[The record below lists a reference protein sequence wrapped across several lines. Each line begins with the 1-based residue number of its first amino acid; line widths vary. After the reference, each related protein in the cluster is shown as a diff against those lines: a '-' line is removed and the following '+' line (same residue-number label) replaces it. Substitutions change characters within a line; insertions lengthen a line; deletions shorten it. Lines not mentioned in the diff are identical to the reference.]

1 MQLFGLGLA
10 GLCYRFIV
18 EPPHMIWPSTLAN
31 AALFETLHSR
41 ANPIADGWRISR
53 YRFFLYVFVGGWCW
67 YWFPGFIFTGL
78 STFAFICWA
87 APNNKVVNNL
97 FGMST
102 GLGYLPTTFDWSQI
116 AYNGSPLV
124 VPFWAQANVFSGWL
138 FHFALVAPILYY
150 TNTWWTSYLP
160 LSGSDSYDNTGQVYD
175 VSKILDA
182 SGNFL
187 EAQYKEYSPIFM
199 PATFALSYGLSFAVM
214 ACLPVHI
221 FLYYWRDMWGAVKGD
236 GKKDIHAR
244 LLMRY
249 KDVPWWWF
257 GIITVSRLWEVWL
270 SFRKT
275 C

>member
-18 EPPHMIWPSTLAN
+18 EPPQMIWPSTLAN

-41 ANPIADGWRISR
+41 ANPIADGWSISR

-87 APNNKVVNNL
+87 APDNKIVNNL

-102 GLGYLPTTFDWSQI
+102 GLGYLPTTFDWSQV

-160 LSGSDSYDNTGQVYD
+160 LSGSDSYDNTGQVYN
-175 VSKILDA
+175 VTKIVDA
-182 SGNFL
+182 RGNFL
-187 EAQYKEYSPIFM
+187 KEQYEAYSPIFM

-221 FLYYWRDMWGAVKGD
+221 FLYYWRDMWNAVKGD
-236 GKKDIHAR
+236 RKKDIHAR
-244 LLMRY
+244 LLTRY

-257 GIITVSRLWEVWL
+257 GIITVS
-270 SFRKT
+270 
-275 C
+275 